1 MTAQQGEK
9 TVKIRST
16 ASGSEAQEVQVTP
29 GQTPRE
35 TLAEVVGR
43 NSDQMMLRAGEDGYL
58 DPDAEMSKQVRDGQ
72 TVHAVSNP
80 KAG

>member
-9 TVKIRST
+9 TVTIEPK
-16 ASGSEAQEVQVTP
+16 ASGGEPQKVQVSP

-43 NSDQMMLRAGEDGYL
+43 ESDRMMLRAGADGYL
-58 DPDAEMSKQVRDGQ
+58 DPDTEMSKQVRDGQ
-72 TVHAVSNP
+72 TVHAVSKP
-80 KAG
+80 TAG